1 MDGEGGQ
8 VKTLEKETE
17 TRWRPG
23 TGDSDGQVGLLLLCL
38 ESHLLLW
45 VVGSSG
51 HPLGGG
57 WGWSGDGA
65 GIRQPWSSSDLTGG
79 SNRNVCR
86 VRRAG
91 TLEVW
96 KEWEGS

>member
-1 MDGEGGQ
+1 MDGKGGQ
-8 VKTLEKETE
+8 VKTLEKERE
-17 TRWRPG
+17 PRWRPG

-45 VVGSSG
+45 VIGSSG
-51 HPLGGG
+51 HSPGGG
-57 WGWSGDGA
+57 WGWSGEEA
-65 GIRQPWSSSDLTGG
+65 GIRQPWSSSDLTRG

-91 TLEVW
+91 TLEV
-96 KEWEGS
+96 